1 MGFVCGFCSEAWID
15 FFLLGLDGLDVAVIW
30 WVLFC
35 FVFFFFFLIWVFGSG
50 PSGGILLG
58 CEQWWA
64 WWW

>member
-35 FVFFFFFLIWVFGSG
+35 FFFFFFN
-50 PSGGILLG
+50 LG
-58 CEQWWA
+58 FWFRTFWWDFA
-64 WWW
+64 G